1 MAKSLEPIWE
11 QFLQLAKEEVGSNTV
26 ETWFKAVSLYEW
38 DAIKKTAYLIAPN
51 VFVKDW
57 LYNNYMNLFAMH
69 LGRLFGIIDII
80 IIIYTNAK
88 EKKGEIPQPEHAE
101 IQKNGPE
108 ERFKPAH
115 IATTQAQKSAPLI
128 KTGRPERSA
137 FLNESYR
144 FDNFIVGQSNEFA
157 CAAAHA
163 VTEHPGTLYNP
174 LFIYGASG
182 LGKTHLLHAIGHASY
197 VKQKQVLY
205 QTADRFVSEFINA
218 IRMNQM
224 LKFQKK
230 YHHVDVLLIDD
241 IQFMAHKDQTQE
253 AFFHLFNTLY
263 DAHKQIVFTC
273 DAYPHALEGIA
284 ERLKSR
290 LASGLIVDIKE
301 PHLETKIAIIKKKIE
316 SHSSLLSDDVIQYVA
331 EHSGKSIRELQGLVT
346 RILAFASLTK
356 TPITIEL
363 AQQMCLRQQQNE
375 PKTEANSD
383 ILTIIKSVAK
393 YYTHSYEEL
402 RSRDRAK
409 DIVRARHVAMFLI
422 KQFTKKSLR
431 DIALF
436 FDSKSHATVKHA
448 ITSIEHGLQSDT
460 VLFKQIKDLEMNL
473 GKKATTVDSI

>member
-1 MAKSLEPIWE
+1 MAKSLELIWE
-11 QFLQLAKEEVGSNTV
+11 QFLQLAREEVGSNTV

-38 DAIKKTAYLIAPN
+38 DAIKKTAYLVAPN

-57 LYNNYMNLFAMH
+57 LYNNYINLFATH
-69 LGRLFGIIDII
+69 FRRLFGTVDIA

-88 EKKGEIPQPEHAE
+88 EKRPEQQPMLSNSETQKTVAE
-101 IQKNGPE
+101 D
-108 ERFKPAH
+108 RFRPAH
-115 IATTQAQKSAPLI
+115 IATVPKSTSLV
-128 KTGRPERSA
+128 KTTRHEQSA
-137 FLNESYR
+137 FLNKSYR

-163 VTEHPGTLYNP
+163 VVEHPGMLYNP

-182 LGKTHLLHAIGHASY
+182 LGKTHLLHAIGHALHT
-197 VKQKQVLY
+197 KQKNVLY

-224 LKFQKK
+224 IKFQKK

-284 ERLKSR
+284 DRLKSR

-301 PHLETKIAIIKKKIE
+301 PHVETKIAIIRKKIE
-316 SHSSLLSDDVIQYVA
+316 SHNALLSDDVIQYIA
-331 EHSGKSIRELQGLVT
+331 NHSGKNIRELQGLIT

-356 TPITIEL
+356 TPITVEL
-363 AQQMCLRQQQNE
+363 AQQMCVKHQQSE
-375 PKTEANSD
+375 LKAEVNSD

-393 YYTHSYEEL
+393 YYTHSYEAL

-409 DIVRARHVAMFLI
+409 DLVRARHVAMFLI

-448 ITSIEHGLQSDT
+448 IASIEQGLQCDT
-460 VLFKQIKDLEMNL
+460 VLLKQVKELEINL
-473 GKKATTVDSI
+473 GKNNNG

>member
-11 QFLQLAKEEVGSNTV
+11 QFLQLVREEVGSNTV

-57 LYNNYMNLFAMH
+57 LYNNYITLCAMH
-69 LGRLFGIIDII
+69 LGRLFGVVDIT
-80 IIIYTNAK
+80 IIIYTHAK
-88 EKKGEIPQPEHAE
+88 EKKIEIPQTESLNTE
-101 IQKNGPE
+101 IQKIGNSD
-108 ERFKPAH
+108 RFKPAH
-115 IATTQAQKSAPLI
+115 IATKNNQESAHLI
-128 KTGRPERSA
+128 KTNREESSA

-144 FDNFIVGQSNEFA
+144 FDNFIIGQSNEFA

-163 VTEHPGTLYNP
+163 VTEHSGTLYNP

-182 LGKTHLLHAIGHASY
+182 LGKTHLLHAIGHALLK
-197 VKQKQVLY
+197 KQKLVLY

-224 LKFQKK
+224 TKFQKK

-316 SHSSLLSDDVIQYVA
+316 SHSTLLSDDVIQYIA
-331 EHSGKSIRELQGLVT
+331 KNSGTSIRELQGLIT

-356 TPITIEL
+356 TPITLAL
-363 AQQMCLRQQQNE
+363 AQQMCVRQQQNE
-375 PKTEANSD
+375 QKSEAHSD

-402 RSRDRAK
+402 KSGDRAK

-436 FDSKSHATVKHA
+436 FDNKSHATVKHA
-448 ITSIEHGLQSDT
+448 IASIEHGLQYDAA
-460 VLFKQIKDLEMNL
+460 LLQQIKDLENNL
-473 GKKATTVDSI
+473 GKKRIS

>member
-11 QFLQLAKEEVGSNTV
+11 QFLQLAREEVGSNTV

-38 DAIKKTAYLIAPN
+38 DAIKKTAYLVAPN

-57 LYNNYMNLFAMH
+57 LYNNYINLFAKH
-69 LGRLFGIIDII
+69 FKRLFGTSDIA
-80 IIIYTNAK
+80 IIIYTNTK
-88 EKKGEIPQPEHAE
+88 EKRTEQSVVLNTETQKGTPED
-101 IQKNGPE
+101 
-108 ERFKPAH
+108 RFRPAH
-115 IATTQAQKSAPLI
+115 IATTTVTSKSASLVKAI
-128 KTGRPERSA
+128 HHDQSA

-144 FDNFIVGQSNEFA
+144 FDTFIVGQSNEFA

-163 VTEHPGTLYNP
+163 VVEHPGTLYNP

-182 LGKTHLLHAIGHASY
+182 LGKTHLLHAIGHALHT
-197 VKQKQVLY
+197 KQKNVLY

-224 LKFQKK
+224 IKFQKK

-263 DAHKQIVFTC
+263 EAHKQIVFTC

-301 PHLETKIAIIKKKIE
+301 PHLETKIAIIRKKIE
-316 SHSSLLSDDVIQYVA
+316 SHNTLLSDDVIQYIA
-331 EHSGKSIRELQGLVT
+331 NHSGKNIRELQGLIT

-356 TPITIEL
+356 TPITLEL
-363 AQQMCLRQQQNE
+363 AQQMCVKHQHSEL
-375 PKTEANSD
+375 KAEANSD

-393 YYTHSYEEL
+393 YYTHSYEAL

-409 DIVRARHVAMFLI
+409 DLVRARHVAMFLI

-436 FDSKSHATVKHA
+436 FDNKSHATVKHA
-448 ITSIEHGLQSDT
+448 IASIEQGLQFDA
-460 VLFKQIKDLEMNL
+460 VLLKQIKELEINL
-473 GKKATTVDSI
+473 GKSNNN